1 MKTMVFTDLLT
12 TKNSLVTLLGLD
24 IILGVFLTFTM
35 QTLIGAAAAM
45 TVIVPL
51 MYLFSIGVYD
61 EMNDWEGFR
70 LTLPITRRQVVFGR
84 YAGLLVVTL
93 VAAALALVV
102 AHIVSTIGNMMP
114 NAPAYITAAEVG
126 FVEAGLAV
134 LAGIA
139 AVLLAASI
147 TFPFLMR
154 FGMTKAIRVIPIAAL
169 LLIALVVGALQDSE
183 MIRQLNAID
192 FATLFSGDLGFAL
205 AVATVCVVLL
215 ALYIISSLISVK
227 LYANREL

>member
-1 MKTMVFTDLLT
+1 MKTMIFTDLLT
-12 TKNSLVTLLGLD
+12 TKNSLITLLGLD
-24 IILGVFLTFTM
+24 IVLGVFLTFTM

-84 YAGLLVVTL
+84 YAGLVVVTL
-93 VAAALALVV
+93 AAAVLALVV
-102 AHIVSTIGNMMP
+102 AHIVSTIGNMVAG
-114 NAPAYITAAEVG
+114 APSFITSAEVG
-126 FVEAGLAV
+126 FLEVGLAV

-139 AVLLAASI
+139 IVLLAASV

-169 LLIALVVGALQDSE
+169 LLIALIVGALEDSE
-183 MIRQLNAID
+183 MIRQLDNID
-192 FATLFSGDLGFAL
+192 FAALLSSDLGFAL
-205 AVATVCVVLL
+205 AIAAICAIVF
-215 ALYIISSLISVK
+215 ALYVVSSLISVK

>member
-1 MKTMVFTDLLT
+1 MKTMIFTDLLT
-12 TKNSLVTLLGLD
+12 TKNSLITLLGLD
-24 IILGVFLTFTM
+24 IILGVFLAFTM
-35 QTLIGAAAAM
+35 QTLIGATAAM

-84 YAGLLVVTL
+84 YAGLVVVTL
-93 VAAALALVV
+93 GAAVLALVV
-102 AHIVSTIGNMMP
+102 AHIVSTIGNMVP
-114 NAPAYITAAEVG
+114 NAPSYITSAEVG
-126 FVEAGLAV
+126 FIEAGLAA

-169 LLIALVVGALQDSE
+169 LLIALVVGALQDSAV
-183 MIRQLNAID
+183 IAQLDSID
-192 FATLFSGDLGFAL
+192 FATLFNGDLGFAL
-205 AVATVCVVLL
+205 AVAAICAVVA
-215 ALYIISSLISVK
+215 ALYVISSLISVK